1 MASAETHQTLGC
13 RGAFAKPNPA
23 MTNNA
28 ASGHRNR
35 SNASSTRPVSSLRA
49 LIRVSRPRFWIYL
62 LGPFMIALAA
72 TSLRPPVEVW
82 LLGLYLT
89 LPANLLIYGVND
101 LYDVDTDRLNPKK
114 RDYENLLQPG
124 QRRGLVIA
132 ILALNLPF
140 LALVP
145 FLPHAWPWL
154 LLFVVT
160 GVGYSMPPV
169 RAKSRPVARR
179 GLQHLVRGA
188 RDRRVRDPER
198 RIAVLDGAAARAAVV
213 HGHARLLRRARHHR
227 RPGGRRGDRRH
238 PLRPTTDPAAV
249 RAGVRPRRPLW
260 CTRRSGRSPWSPER
274 PTSC

>member
-1 MASAETHQTLGC
+1 
-13 RGAFAKPNPA
+13 
-23 MTNNA
+23 
-28 ASGHRNR
+28 
-35 SNASSTRPVSSLRA
+35 
-49 LIRVSRPRFWIYL
+49 
-62 LGPFMIALAA
+62 MIALAA

-114 RDYENLLQPG
+114 RDYEKLLQPG

-154 LLFVVT
+154 LLFVLT

-169 RAKSRPVARR
+169 RAKSRPVLDAAFNILYVAP
-179 GLQHLVRGA
+179 GH
-188 RDRRVRDPER
+188 RRVRDPER

-227 RPGGRRGDRRH
+227 RPGGRRGDGRH
-238 PLRPTTDPAAV
+238 PLRPTADPAAV
-249 RAGVRPRRPLW
+249 RAGVRAWRPLW
-260 CTRRSGRSPWSPER
+260 STRRSGSSPWSPGR